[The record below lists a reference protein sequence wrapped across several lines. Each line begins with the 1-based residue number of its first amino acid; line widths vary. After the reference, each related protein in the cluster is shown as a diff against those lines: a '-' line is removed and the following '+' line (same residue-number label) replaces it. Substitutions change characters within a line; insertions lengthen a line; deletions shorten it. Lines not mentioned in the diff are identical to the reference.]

1 MKDKRTKV
9 FWITI
14 GIGVLILIALILIS
28 NIINVGEKLRRI
40 NVSFEIAF
48 YIIASLIVYFLII
61 NPLRIIL
68 FSPTFQIQT
77 VLDEETR
84 KSKKI
89 YKRVTK
95 NLLSNNIVKETS
107 KEELKKALKDR
118 DNLRKELSN
127 VYNNDIKK
135 EINKIIIKNAKTV
148 MISTA
153 ISQNGKL
160 DMFTVLAVNLK
171 MIKELVVICGFRPSF
186 QNLGKLS
193 VNVLVTALIAEG
205 LEDLNLNELFPT
217 TSTGIL
223 ADIPFIKPI
232 ISSIMQGISN
242 ALLTLRIGIVTRRYL
257 FSDIKQLSKK
267 EIRRDALKE
276 SIKMLPVII
285 KESIVVFPERIRKMF
300 RKKGTDSYI
309 FEEAEA

>member
-1 MKDKRTKV
+1 MKDRRTKV
-9 FWITI
+9 FWICI
-14 GIGVLILIALILIS
+14 GIGVLVLISLILVS
-28 NIINVGEKLRRI
+28 NIINVGEKLRRV
-40 NVSFEIAF
+40 NTGVEIAF

-61 NPLRIIL
+61 NPIRIII

-77 VLDEETR
+77 VLDKETR
-84 KSKKI
+84 KTKKI

-95 NLLSNNIVKETS
+95 NILNNDNVKDTT
-107 KEELKKALKDR
+107 KEELKKALKEKT
-118 DNLRKELSN
+118 NLREELSN
-127 VYNNDIKK
+127 AYNNDIKK

-171 MIKELVVICGFRPSF
+171 MIKELVVVCGFRPSF

-205 LEDLNLNELFPT
+205 LEDLNFNELFPS

-232 ISSIMQGISN
+232 MSSIMQGISN
-242 ALLTLRIGIVTRRYL
+242 ALLTLRIGLVTRRYL
-257 FSDIKQLSKK
+257 FSDVKELSKK
-267 EIRRDALKE
+267 DIRRYALKE

-300 RKKGTDSYI
+300 RKKDSDSFI
-309 FEEAEA
+309 FEEA

>member
-1 MKDKRTKV
+1 MKDRRTKV
-9 FWITI
+9 FWISI
-14 GIGVLILIALILIS
+14 GIGVVVLISLILVS
-28 NIINVGEKLRRI
+28 NIINVGEKLRRV
-40 NVSFEIAF
+40 NTGVEIAF

-61 NPLRIIL
+61 NPIRIII

-77 VLDEETR
+77 VLDKETR
-84 KSKKI
+84 KTKKI

-95 NLLSNNIVKETS
+95 NILYNDNVKDTT
-107 KEELKKALKDR
+107 KEELKKALKEKT
-118 DNLRKELSN
+118 NLREELSN
-127 VYNNDIKK
+127 AYNNDIKK

-171 MIKELVVICGFRPSF
+171 MIKELVVVCGFRPSF

-205 LEDLNLNELFPT
+205 LEDLNFNELFPS

-232 ISSIMQGISN
+232 MSSIMQGISN
-242 ALLTLRIGIVTRRYL
+242 ALLTLRIGLVTRRYL
-257 FSDIKQLSKK
+257 FSDVKELSKK
-267 EIRRDALKE
+267 DIRRYALKE

-300 RKKGTDSYI
+300 RKKDSDSFI
-309 FEEAEA
+309 FEEAQV